1 MNTKKTYIR
10 LKCGINKEEAHEAAL
25 HTHFVSD
32 AIKAIEDVLM
42 NPFTCCCL
50 KHAPTCGNSPV
61 FVPYKKLLSEAF
73 AEIKGEFTE
82 GDAINIANSDIE
94 EHAEILRKA
103 FEVAVQLSA
112 TLPDGTEGI
121 WLMCLDY

>member
-25 HTHFVSD
+25 HTHFVAD

-50 KHAPTCGNSPV
+50 KNAPTCGNSPV

-82 GDAINIANSDIE
+82 SDAINIANSDIE